1 LRYAWLLLLAG
12 CIDTIDQ
19 QWQLDHDRVV
29 VARATPPRI
38 HAGDMTNLDALV
50 AHTGGPTTVESPLEA
65 SVARAPFPL
74 DLRHTAAGWSLVAP
88 DDATLAAA
96 RPAMGLPADA
106 PVPVDVMMTF
116 ADGTNRAL
124 DPKKVKKTVWLGEP
138 STNPDMPAIT
148 VAGAV
153 AGDSIA
159 VAADTDVYLSTSVP
173 DGWRVNWLTSA
184 GTLFQDDEPTS
195 FIHIAPKDRQ
205 SGELACVIRDDQG
218 GVVWKVWPLSV
229 Q

>member
-1 LRYAWLLLLAG
+1 
-12 CIDTIDQ
+12 
-19 QWQLDHDRVV
+19 
-29 VARATPPRI
+29 
-38 HAGDMTNLDALV
+38 
-50 AHTGGPTTVESPLEA
+50 
-65 SVARAPFPL
+65 
-74 DLRHTAAGWSLVAP
+74 
-88 DDATLAAA
+88 
-96 RPAMGLPADA
+96 MGLPADA

-148 VAGAV
+148 VAGAP
-153 AGDSIA
+153 AGDAIA

-184 GTLFQDDEPTS
+184 GTLYQDDEPTS
-195 FIHIAPKDRQ
+195 FIHITPKDRQ

-218 GVVWKVWPLSV
+218 GVAWKVWPLSA